1 MKIAFA
7 ASEVFPYAKTGGLG
21 DVAGALPIEISRLG
35 HEIKVFIPKYNTI
48 DEVEFGLKYQWEIG
62 VIPIRVAGQVHEVYV
77 YTAIMPDSDVQIY
90 FIDCRYYF
98 DRNKIYT
105 TGKDEDE
112 RFILFSKAIIEILQ
126 RIQWVPDV
134 IHCNDWQTGLLPL
147 LLKENY
153 GWDRLFDNTSS
164 IFTIHNIA
172 YQGRFLKD
180 AFNKAELRK
189 EHYLHGG
196 IGEYAGGVNFL
207 KTAIFSSDIINTV
220 SETYALE
227 LLTPEY
233 GEGMES
239 YLASR
244 KGDFFGILN
253 GVDYNIWNPETD
265 KVIPY
270 KFSVNDLSGKFKNKK
285 ALLNLLN
292 IPFDENVPLIGIVS
306 RLVAQKG
313 FDIIA
318 SGINELMEMNAYWI
332 ILGGGELQ
340 YEKVLKYMSYYYPDK
355 VYIQIGYDNEFA
367 HLIEAGADIFLMPSR
382 YEPCGLNQIYSLKYG
397 TVPVVRKTG
406 GLADTVQ
413 DWNELLAQGLETGTG
428 YSFKDYSPG
437 ALIHTIKRAV
447 HDFERKDIWGK
458 IQLNGM
464 SKDFSWKRSAEKYID
479 LYEKAVSKRQI
490 KNASSKLG

>member
-21 DVAGALPIEISRLG
+21 DVAGALPNEISKLG
-35 HEIKVFIPKYNTI
+35 HEIKVFMPKYNTF
-48 DEVEFGLKYQWEIG
+48 DEIEFGLKYQWEIG
-62 VIPIRVAGQVHEVYV
+62 TIQIRVAGKVHDIYV
-77 YTAIMPDSDVQIY
+77 YTALMPETDVQIY
-90 FIDCRYYF
+90 FVDCKYYF
-98 DRNKIYT
+98 YREKIYT
-105 TGKDEDE
+105 NDKDEDE
-112 RFILFSKAIIEILQ
+112 RFILFSKAVIEILQ
-126 RIQWVPDV
+126 RLQWAPDV

-153 GWDRLFDNTSS
+153 SWDTLFVNTST

-172 YQGRFLKD
+172 YQGRFLKE
-180 AFNKAELRK
+180 AFSKAEIRK

-196 IGEYAGGVNFL
+196 IGEYAGGVNFI

-220 SETYALE
+220 SETYASE

-244 KGDFFGILN
+244 KKDFYGILN
-253 GVDYNIWNPETD
+253 GVDYNIWNPELD

-270 KFSVNDLSGKFKNKK
+270 KFSINDLSGKLKNKK
-285 ALLNLLN
+285 ALLNLLH
-292 IPFDENVPLIGIVS
+292 IPFDENIPLIGIVS

-313 FDIIA
+313 FDILA
-318 SGINELMEMNAYWI
+318 EAINELMEMNAYWVV
-332 ILGGGELQ
+332 LGGGEPE
-340 YEKVLKYMSYYYPDK
+340 YEKVLKYMAYYYPDK
-355 VYIQIGYDNEFA
+355 VYIQIGYNNELA

-382 YEPCGLNQIYSLKYG
+382 FEPCGLNQIYSLKYG

-413 DWNELLAQGLETGTG
+413 DWNELLARGLETGTG
-428 YSFKDYSPG
+428 YSFNDYSPQ
-437 ALIHTIKRAV
+437 ALIQTIKRAI
-447 HDFERKDIWGK
+447 HDFDLKDVWNK
-458 IQLNGM
+458 IRLNGM
-464 SKDFSWKRSAEKYID
+464 SRDYSWKRSAEKYID
-479 LYEKAVSKRQI
+479 LYEKAILNRKTKIPLS
-490 KNASSKLG
+490 